1 VSEPVW
7 LLESAVV
14 ITHEISLANYGG
26 GTGIRDRGLLQSAL
40 ARPRNLYE
48 RNLHEYGKPG
58 MFELAAAYTFG
69 IVKNHPFV
77 DGNKRAGFLAGAA
90 CLELNGF
97 QFTASETEATR
108 IILGLAAGQLSE
120 QQLAKWLQVNAE
132 RRPKKPPK

>member
-14 ITHEISLANYGG
+14 IAHEISLANYGG

-40 ARPRNLYE
+40 ARPRNLY
-48 RNLHEYGKPG
+48 EYGKPG

-90 CLELNGF
+90 FLELNGF
-97 QFTASETEATR
+97 QFTASETEATQ